1 MIGQDNSFILPHI
14 FRILAFVYFCSEQ
27 SHQLF
32 RPDFLGAMIVES
44 IQMNAATPIGFNN
57 SFEGEPVEDP
67 EDVYDISDLDE
78 DWHNNWIIKD
88 IWV

>member
-1 MIGQDNSFILPHI
+1 
-14 FRILAFVYFCSEQ
+14 
-27 SHQLF
+27 
-32 RPDFLGAMIVES
+32 MIVES

-88 IWV
+88 IGLINSLKITGLMNSEFTCSMIPSVYP